1 MPVVF
6 DFTPNASP
14 KPPPLLAERAIYSGL
29 TQRFVGLYQ
38 VNFKIPAVPP
48 NTPKCSSE
56 VRSNLTV
63 TIGDGGSGLYSW
75 GPSFDGA
82 GICVKPD

>member
-6 DFTPNASP
+6 DFVANAAP

-29 TQRFVGLYQ
+29 TQGFVGLYQ
-38 VNFKIPAVPP
+38 VNFKAPAIPP

-63 TIGDGGSGLYSW
+63 TIGVGTGLW